1 MNDLRTAKPS
11 ERRKLLS
18 RVVLFLEPV
27 HIQGL
32 LHQWGTWGLV
42 LNSVLHLVKADI
54 KSVLITKKKKQKP
67 PTSDYV
73 NKLITILLLADKL
86 NGPRLQ
92 FHGTGVDFLRKSV
105 VFGIEM
111 IESEHEL
118 MEMDLKIN
126 IGKLMT
132 VIVQKRVYCELL
144 SHGMYTNYFFL

>member
-27 HIQGL
+27 HLQGL

-42 LNSVLHLVKADI
+42 LNSVLYLVKADI
-54 KSVLITKKKKQKP
+54 KSILITKKKKQKP

-92 FHGTGVDFLRKSV
+92 FHGTGVDFIRKSV

-126 IGKLMT
+126 IGKLIT

-144 SHGMYTNYFFL
+144 SQGMYTKYNFL